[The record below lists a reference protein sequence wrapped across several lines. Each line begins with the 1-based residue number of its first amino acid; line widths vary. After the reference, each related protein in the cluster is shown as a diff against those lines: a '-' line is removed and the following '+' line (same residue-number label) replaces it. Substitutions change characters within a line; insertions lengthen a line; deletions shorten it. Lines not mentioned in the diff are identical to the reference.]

1 MIRCIKTQKQTI
13 LEIYDIIVS
22 ETIFDRKLKELQ
34 MNNKSILPTFNTEN
48 GIEFGVYSLGDHL
61 PNPMT
66 GELISASQRIEE
78 IIELAKYAETLGFDI
93 FQLGESHQEHFLSQ
107 GHLIILAAIARET
120 KNIKLSS
127 AVSTISVLDP
137 VRVFE
142 DAATIDLLSGGRME
156 LIAGRASRIGS
167 FELFG
172 LDHKDYDE
180 IFEEKLDLLLKINQ
194 NERVSWSGKFR
205 PALKEALILPRPENA
220 RKGLPIWRGVGNSS
234 SSAIKAGRAGVP
246 LFQAHLAGAAQTY
259 QHRIRHY
266 KDAGYEA
273 GFTDDQ
279 LPVGTGGILH
289 LADTTEEAFK
299 VAYPHFNAGF
309 QLTNGQDFPK
319 RGFAQGI
326 SPKSVTLIG
335 DTKLVTEKIIYQ
347 YDLYKQQRFTIQ
359 CDFGGLPLDEVKHT
373 LYLFATEV
381 MPKVKQHIIESKEK
395 D

>member
-1 MIRCIKTQKQTI
+1 MDKKP
-13 LEIYDIIVS
+13 
-22 ETIFDRKLKELQ
+22 
-34 MNNKSILPTFNTEN
+34 ILPTFNTEN

-66 GELISASQRIEE
+66 GELIPVSQRIEE
-78 IIELAKYAETLGFDI
+78 VIELAKYAEELGFDI
-93 FQLGESHQEHFLSQ
+93 FQLGESHQEHFVSQ

-172 LDHKDYDE
+172 LDHRDYDE
-180 IFEEKLDLLLKINQ
+180 IFEEKLDLLLQINL
-194 NERVSWSGKFR
+194 NELLTWSGKFR
-205 PALKEALILPRPENA
+205 TELKDALIIPRPENDK
-220 RKGLPIWRGVGNSS
+220 KGLPIWRGVGNSP
-234 SSAIKAGRAGVP
+234 SSAIKAGQAGVP

-266 KDAGYEA
+266 KEAGYEA
-273 GFTDDQ
+273 GFTDVE

-289 LADTTEEAFK
+289 LAETTEKAFK
-299 VAYPHFNAGF
+299 IAYPHFNAGF

-319 RGFAQGI
+319 KAFAQGI

-335 DTKLVTEKIIYQ
+335 DPKLVTEKIIYQ
-347 YDLYKQQRFTIQ
+347 YDLYKQQRFTVEL
-359 CDFGGLPLDEVKHT
+359 DFGGLPFEEVKKTLHT
-373 LYLFATEV
+373 FAKEV
-381 MPKVKQHIIESKEK
+381 IPKVKEHILKSKEQ

>member
-1 MIRCIKTQKQTI
+1 MDKKP
-13 LEIYDIIVS
+13 
-22 ETIFDRKLKELQ
+22 
-34 MNNKSILPTFNTEN
+34 ILPTFNTEN

-66 GELISASQRIEE
+66 GELIPVSQRIEE
-78 IIELAKYAETLGFDI
+78 VIELAKYAEELGFDI
-93 FQLGESHQEHFLSQ
+93 FQLGESHQEHFVSQ

-172 LDHKDYDE
+172 LDHRDYDE
-180 IFEEKLDLLLKINQ
+180 IFEEKLDLLLQINL
-194 NERVSWSGKFR
+194 NERLTWSGKFR
-205 PALKEALILPRPENA
+205 TELKDALIIPRPENDK
-220 RKGLPIWRGVGNSS
+220 KGLPIWRGVGNSP
-234 SSAIKAGRAGVP
+234 SSAIKAGQAGVP

-266 KDAGYEA
+266 KEAGYEA
-273 GFTDDQ
+273 GFTDEE

-289 LADTTEEAFK
+289 LAETTEKAFK
-299 VAYPHFNAGF
+299 IAYPHFNAGF

-319 RGFAQGI
+319 KAFAQGI

-335 DTKLVTEKIIYQ
+335 DPKLVTEKIIYQ
-347 YDLYKQQRFTIQ
+347 YDLYKQQRFTVEL
-359 CDFGGLPLDEVKHT
+359 DFGGLPFEEVKKTLHT
-373 LYLFATEV
+373 FAEEV
-381 MPKVKQHIIESKEK
+381 IPKVKQHILKSKEQ